1 MTEVKYKRFRS
12 EAKSMV
18 DVMFNSKLF
27 KDDLTRDEM
36 NSIEDFIQFSMESG
50 FDSHLK
56 IEKLNEKINKRRGV

>member
-1 MTEVKYKRFRS
+1 
-12 EAKSMV
+12 MV